1 MPCMEQCE
9 CHLYGV
15 ACVKLQAV
23 LIVLPNIV
31 AIQWF
36 QTALFR
42 LRLFRLSNIL
52 LGLVST
58 PVAVNCVPY
67 IAADTL
73 CFVLDS
79 YGCLCCLLLLKF
91 VVRYTAMCGVVML
104 NYGVRLESSCLV
116 GCICCVLPL
125 HL

>member
-1 MPCMEQCE
+1 MHGAVRVSLTQHCLCE
-9 CHLYGV
+9 V
-15 ACVKLQAV
+15 ASRADCFFS
-23 LIVLPNIV
+23 NIV

-36 QTALFR
+36 QTTLFW
-42 LRLFRLSNIL
+42 LQLFSLSNIL